1 MPHKTTMNKKYITV
15 MYQYGLLKNLTT
27 EEWLN
32 TLITRFPEY
41 DLFQVL
47 SGTYWEPGSGVVS
60 YLEAILI
67 LKDENFIQPKKCRFN
82 HSSKTNIL
90 KSKRSL

>member
-15 MYQYGLLKNLTT
+15 TYQYGLFKNLTT

-32 TLITRFPEY
+32 TLMTRFPEY

-47 SGTYWEPGSGVVS
+47 SGTYWALGSGVVS

-67 LKDENFIQPKKCRFN
+67 LKNENSIQPKNSRLN
-82 HSSKTNIL
+82 HSPKTNST
-90 KSKRSL
+90 KS